1 MSDPRN
7 LIHLVLEGVRPPEG
21 KPGPFMPG
29 FAGALTDKQ
38 TADLVAYL
46 RGHFTD
52 QPAWKDVDGAVA
64 EVRRGSAQP

>member
-1 MSDPRN
+1 
-7 LIHLVLEGVRPPEG
+7 
-21 KPGPFMPG
+21 MPG